1 MSKVIRL
8 TESDLIRIVEKA
20 IKEKKMTRNEKL
32 EELNKIVKSF
42 NLFSNLG
49 IISSYDAYCKLKED
63 HPNYSNKLL
72 DQQLNAKKDEL
83 NFKDSKPKKKRED

>member
-32 EELNKIVKSF
+32 EQLDKIVQGY
-42 NLFSNLG
+42 NLFSNQG
-49 IISSYDAYCKLKED
+49 VIRTYDEYCKLKEYY
-63 HPNYSNKLL
+63 PSYNNKLL
-72 DQQLNAKKDEL
+72 DQQLTAKKEEL
-83 NFKDSKPKKKRED
+83 NFKDPKPKK